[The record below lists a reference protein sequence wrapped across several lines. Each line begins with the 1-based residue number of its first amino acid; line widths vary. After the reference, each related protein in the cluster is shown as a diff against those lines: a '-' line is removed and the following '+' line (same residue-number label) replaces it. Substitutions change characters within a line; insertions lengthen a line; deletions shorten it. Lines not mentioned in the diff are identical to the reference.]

1 MDSLKFLAV
10 IPARY
15 ASTRFPGK
23 PLARLGGEPVIR
35 YVWKQVTQV
44 FADAAVA
51 TDDPR
56 IYDAVEA
63 FGGRAVMTSPDHRS
77 GTDRCREA
85 VDKLGGDPDV
95 IVNVQGDEPF
105 IAPSQ
110 LQAIARCFDDPSTD
124 IATLVKP
131 FTEAD
136 GLDAL
141 ENLNSPKV
149 VLGSAGQALY
159 FSRSVIP
166 YLRGVPREEWLPR
179 HTFYKHIGMYAFR
192 RETLYKVTALPQSAL
207 ERAESL
213 EQLRWLENGFRIR
226 AGISDV
232 ETIGIDT
239 PEDLAKAEEFLKL
252 KTKN

>member
-35 YVWKQVTQV
+35 HVWKQVTQV

-110 LQAIARCFDDPSTD
+110 LQAIARCFDDPSTRSSN
-124 IATLVKP
+124 P
-131 FTEAD
+131 
-136 GLDAL
+136 
-141 ENLNSPKV
+141 SPRPTDSTHWKIPIRRKSC
-149 VLGSAGQALY
+149 SAAQTRHSI
-159 FSRSVIP
+159 SRA
-166 YLRGVPREEWLPR
+166 R
-179 HTFYKHIGMYAFR
+179 
-192 RETLYKVTALPQSAL
+192 
-207 ERAESL
+207 
-213 EQLRWLENGFRIR
+213 
-226 AGISDV
+226 
-232 ETIGIDT
+232 
-239 PEDLAKAEEFLKL
+239 
-252 KTKN
+252 

>member
-35 YVWKQVTQV
+35 HVWKQVTQV

-141 ENLNSPKV
+141 ENPNSPKV

-166 YLRGVPREEWLPR
+166 YLRGVPREEWL
-179 HTFYKHIGMYAFR
+179 AFR